1 MLQLGKRCCSAED
14 DFRQENLMV
23 TRYTK
28 KGNAY
33 REPPYTA
40 EEEAEFYRRM
50 SGGPVTVV
58 KPALAAARP
67 RKPQPQPPEE

>member
-1 MLQLGKRCCSAED
+1 
-14 DFRQENLMV
+14 MV

-33 REPPYTA
+33 REPPYSA

-50 SGGPVTVV
+50 SGGPITVV
-58 KPALAAARP
+58 KPAPAAATKQ
-67 RKPQPQPPEE
+67 KPQPQQPEE